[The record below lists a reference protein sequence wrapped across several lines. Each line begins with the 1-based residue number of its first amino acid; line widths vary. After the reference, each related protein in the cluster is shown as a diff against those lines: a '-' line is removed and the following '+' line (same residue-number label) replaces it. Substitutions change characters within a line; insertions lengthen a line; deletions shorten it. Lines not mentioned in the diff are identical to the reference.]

1 MEAGTKPLR
10 ILICDDHRIV
20 LDGLQRLLQ
29 ETPGVECIGLAASG
43 EEAIGF
49 LEHVQADVLVLDLDM
64 PGIGGEE
71 ALRRVKA
78 RWPGTKV
85 LILTMHDG
93 PAMVRGLMEA
103 GADGY
108 LLKTSARE
116 EMRLAV
122 KAVAQGRRHFSLE
135 VTEALLK
142 RPAPSAASPKLNALS
157 LRELEVLAALAEG
170 LSNKEIGER
179 YFISPRTVDTHRTN
193 LMRKLDVHN
202 VAGLV
207 RLAIQAGLVK

>member
-1 MEAGTKPLR
+1 
-10 ILICDDHRIV
+10 
-20 LDGLQRLLQ
+20 
-29 ETPGVECIGLAASG
+29 VECIGLAASG

-108 LLKTSARE
+108 LLKTSGRE

-122 KAVAQGRRHFSLE
+122 EAVAQGRRHFSLE